1 MFQFIPKDDFKQA
14 LRIRRFLMAFVS
26 YVIWTGLVAFGI
38 SAGFFRLNLGQTF
51 LYIAIPLLLVQAVI
65 YALLRSGIN
74 KRFDDPSLTM
84 GQMIVATLVISTT
97 LYFTNQGRG
106 VFLMVYLVTFVF
118 GIFRLKMGQFLLLT
132 VIALTSFGLSIIA
145 LHLRHPGLLDMR
157 QEVLQLI
164 VLAAVLPWLSTIGA
178 YISRLRHNITTANSR
193 LSEAFVT
200 IEHLAVMDPLTNV
213 YNRRKLLEILEQE
226 MGRTNRGGPV
236 FSVCMIDI
244 DHFKTVNDRFGHIK
258 GDLVLEGFARA
269 IKDALRIHDT
279 LARFGGEEF
288 VVVLPQTGMAGVLS
302 YGERMRGMVETLRFA
317 GLPDSFSI
325 TISIGVATYEPGEAI
340 ESLLARADTA
350 LYTAKAQG
358 RNCVAA

>member
-51 LYIAIPLLLVQAVI
+51 LYIALPLLLVQLGI

-118 GIFRLKMGQFLLLT
+118 GIFRLKMGQFLLIT
-132 VIALTSFGLSIIA
+132 VIALASFGLSIIA
-145 LHLRHPGLLDMR
+145 LYLRHPGLLDMR

-178 YISRLRHNITTANSR
+178 YISRLRHNITTANAR

-200 IEHLAVMDPLTNV
+200 IEQMAIMDPLTNV
-213 YNRRKLLEILEQE
+213 CNRRKLLEILEQE

-244 DHFKTVNDRFGHIK
+244 DHFKKVNDRFGHIK
-258 GDLVLEGFARA
+258 GDLVLEGFAKA
-269 IKDALRIHDT
+269 IKDALRSHDT

-288 VVVLPQTGMAGVLS
+288 VVVLPQTGLAGAIS
-302 YGERMRGMVETLRFA
+302 YANRMRSMVETLRFS

-325 TISIGVATYEPGEAI
+325 TISIGVASYEPGESI
-340 ESLLARADTA
+340 ESLLARADA
-350 LYTAKAQG
+350 AMYSAKAQG